1 MDHDLAFKRGK
12 DGAVQFIY
20 HPNDQIV
27 REVINSL
34 GTVRGDKRAGY
45 VWPLS
50 GTLCVAFRLLRK
62 AFGSRGPV
70 ADWTRSWRCR
80 WIVVNADTMTSLPGI
95 YDSHN
100 AAVETEI
107 RWSLSNQDPTF
118 GPSK

>member
-1 MDHDLAFKRGK
+1 MVHDLAFTRRG
-12 DGAVQFIY
+12 DGAVQFVY
-20 HPNDQIV
+20 HPNDQIAK
-27 REVINSL
+27 EVIDSL
-34 GTVRGDKRAGY
+34 GAVRGDKRAGY

-62 AFGSRGPV
+62 AFGSQSAV

-80 WIVVNADTMTSLPGI
+80 WIVVNADTMTPLPGV
-95 YDSHN
+95 YDTHT
-100 AAVETEI
+100 ATVDAEV

>member
-1 MDHDLAFKRGK
+1 MTHDLAFKRGR
-12 DGAVQFIY
+12 DGAVQFVY
-20 HPNDQIV
+20 HPNDQIA

-50 GTLCVAFRLLRK
+50 GTLRVAFRLLRK
-62 AFGSRGPV
+62 AFGSQSVV

-80 WIVVNADTMTSLPGI
+80 WIVVNADTMTPLLGV
-95 YDSHN
+95 YDTHT
-100 AAVETEI
+100 ATVEAEV